1 MAAGYL
7 QASTI
12 SQNCN
17 QSMSSK
23 KTLKP
28 FFLFYIVNLN
38 TSHVFLENITKFRT
52 EKSQTTL
59 RTMIFYIVVKLL
71 IFITVPFFSVL
82 YSEFINTSHVFLD
95 NITNI

>member
-12 SQNCN
+12 DQICN
-17 QSMSSK
+17 RSRS
-23 KTLKP
+23 LKINIETF

-52 EKSQTTL
+52 KKSQTTKKPCDFL
-59 RTMIFYIVVKLL
+59 N
-71 IFITVPFFSVL
+71 
-82 YSEFINTSHVFLD
+82 YSK
-95 NITNI
+95 ITNFYHRTGEKFAKMVAKTWK